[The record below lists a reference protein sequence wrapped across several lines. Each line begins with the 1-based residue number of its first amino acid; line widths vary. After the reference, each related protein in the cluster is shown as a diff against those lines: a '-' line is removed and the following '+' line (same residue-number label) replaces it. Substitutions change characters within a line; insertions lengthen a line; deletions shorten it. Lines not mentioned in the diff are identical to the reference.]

1 MLEMSS
7 VAFRQFKPTRKKI
20 VIDFDSIDV
29 RIEASK
35 NKLVNG
41 GVNVVKTKTE
51 SDCEEKMEHLKL

>member
-29 RIEASK
+29 RIEASN

-41 GVNVVKTKTE
+41 GVNVKTKTE